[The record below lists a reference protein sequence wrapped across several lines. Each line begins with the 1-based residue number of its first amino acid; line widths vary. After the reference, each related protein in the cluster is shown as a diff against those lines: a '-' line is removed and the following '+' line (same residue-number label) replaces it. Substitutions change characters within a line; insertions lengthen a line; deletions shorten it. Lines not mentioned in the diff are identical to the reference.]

1 VANQAIRGGI
11 PPTLEK
17 KGRKRSKKG
26 APASSS
32 QPAPSPTKPIWVQDR
47 IPTKARTIHV
57 AGEPILPPELLKTL
71 TGDMRSLH
79 VSVLTVEK
87 HLLGM
92 TSPTYPVFVA
102 KVPKGMGF
110 VDKSPGDVFFLR
122 FDDIFDMY
130 HLKRLHPTLVRLV
143 ALSLAYQ
150 VMKEETP
157 AIAIMDPY
165 YMLESN
171 LRTTQDRV
179 IVTQYIEDFLVANK
193 KKEIILLPYFPE

>member
-1 VANQAIRGGI
+1 
-11 PPTLEK
+11 
-17 KGRKRSKKG
+17 
-26 APASSS
+26 
-32 QPAPSPTKPIWVQDR
+32 
-47 IPTKARTIHV
+47 
-57 AGEPILPPELLKTL
+57 PILPPELLKTL

-79 VSVLTVEK
+79 DRILTVEK

-122 FDDIFDMY
+122 FDDIFNMF

-143 ALSLAYQ
+143 ALSMAYQ
-150 VMKEETP
+150 VMKEDTP
-157 AIAIMDPY
+157 TIAIMDPY

-171 LRTTQDRV
+171 LRTPQDRL

-193 KKEIILLPYFPE
+193 QK